1 MSALDADAL
10 ATLTPEERE
19 AIEGSD
25 INDDDLD
32 AIKKIADTQDD
43 ADDDG
48 DDGDAAGD
56 PPPDT
61 GAAAAP
67 QPVEEPQP
75 AVITP
80 RYDAQLPSDYD
91 EQIRALKDR
100 DAELRQKFKDGE
112 IDIDERDAGLA
123 ELSSQ
128 REGLLVARA
137 KAEISQEMT
146 QQTAQGQWQ
155 AEINKAIARAAKDD
169 GIDYRKDQVKAAD
182 WDQFVRVLA
191 ANPANSDKPMDWFLA
206 EAHKRVMALHGVTKP
221 TPTPTDP
228 VADARARRKAPIDA
242 APKTLAQVPG
252 SDGPG
257 DVADEFVDIMAL
269 EGQAYED
276 AIARMS
282 PAQREKFL
290 RG

>member
-32 AIKKIADTQDD
+32 AIKKIAGTQDD
-43 ADDDG
+43 PDDDG
-48 DDGDAAGD
+48 DDGDAAGG

-61 GAAAAP
+61 GAATAP

-75 AVITP
+75 VVITP

-91 EQIRALKDR
+91 DQIRELKDR

-123 ELSSQ
+123 ELSAQ

-169 GIDYRKDQVKAAD
+169 GIDYRNDQVKAAD

-228 VADARARRKAPIDA
+228 VADARARRNAPIDA

>member
-48 DDGDAAGD
+48 DDGDAAGG

-61 GAAAAP
+61 GAATAP

-75 AVITP
+75 VVITP

-91 EQIRALKDR
+91 DQIRELKDR

-123 ELSSQ
+123 ELSAQ

-228 VADARARRKAPIDA
+228 VADARARRKAPI
-242 APKTLAQVPG
+242 L
-252 SDGPG
+252 SL
-257 DVADEFVDIMAL
+257 IH
-269 EGQAYED
+269 
-276 AIARMS
+276 I
-282 PAQREKFL
+282 
-290 RG
+290 